1 MRRLRVLDLFS
12 GIGGFT
18 LGLER
23 AGMETIAFCEI
34 DIFCRQVLK
43 KNWPDVPVY
52 NDIRELTKDDI
63 PGPVDIICGGFP
75 CQDVSVSGKRQGLS
89 SGTRSGLWSEQI
101 RLVREVRPAAA
112 IIENVPGLLTCNK
125 GGAFARLLCDLAEI
139 GFDAQ
144 WFCISAAAIGAC
156 HYRERL
162 WLVAYPSGS
171 ELENMD
177 IAESLRAYQKGSCS
191 LQFAGAIDAAIPA
204 DAYIEM
210 RGDYDDVS
218 GEMER
223 IKQYGNAVVPQIPEI
238 IGRAIIQAMD

>member
-101 RLVREVRPAAA
+101 RLIREVKPAAA

-125 GGAFARLLCDLAEI
+125 GGGHSPGCSVSWPKAGLMRNGFVYRRQQLVRVTTEKGCGLLHTPLAQSWKTWTLRNPYALIRKGHAPCNLQEQLMQRFRRMLTSRCAEI
-139 GFDAQ
+139 MMM
-144 WFCISAAAIGAC
+144 
-156 HYRERL
+156 YPERWNDL
-162 WLVAYPSGS
+162 SSTGMLSS
-171 ELENMD
+171 RK
-177 IAESLRAYQKGSCS
+177 SLK
-191 LQFAGAIDAAIPA
+191 
-204 DAYIEM
+204 
-210 RGDYDDVS
+210 
-218 GEMER
+218 
-223 IKQYGNAVVPQIPEI
+223 
-238 IGRAIIQAMD
+238 